1 MNILTVYSQT
11 KLPIIMA
18 TTIYHLW
25 HIAFWTNNGSSSCA
39 PYANPI
45 ITNDK
50 MFQKAVQDMDVIF
63 KLQLIRSLVADHC
76 NSHLSIFPE
85 MLDTD
90 SDGFVTVIGPN
101 LVASSH
107 DIPGRLSQS
116 AFTVVC
122 KISEVYTEIQ
132 MILYDTSTKI
142 HNHNNSI
149 LRYFSKLDLSK
160 EISDIERLSRI
171 LDTRLAL
178 FIDVHKLIH
187 P

>member
-1 MNILTVYSQT
+1 
-11 KLPIIMA
+11 MA

-25 HIAFWTNNGSSSCA
+25 HIAFWTNTGISPCST
-39 PYANPI
+39 YGNPI

-76 NSHLSIFPE
+76 NSHLRIFPE
-85 MLDTD
+85 MADTD

-101 LVASSH
+101 LVSASATSPLPSSH
-107 DIPGRLSQS
+107 DIPDRLSQS

-187 P
+187 T